1 MIIDLHTHTRFGS
14 NCSYL
19 DPGELARRA
28 KETGLDGVCITEHD
42 LCWEGEA
49 IEALSREYGVLVL
62 GGVEVSTELGE
73 VLVYGV
79 HQPLWKVSS
88 IRELREL
95 VDESGGV
102 MIAAHPFRRY
112 MLLNELPP
120 VEEILTMDIFRM
132 VDAVEVFNG
141 GATRRELDFGCQVL
155 QRLNLK
161 GVGGSD
167 AHASHTIGRCVTIF
181 ERDIASEGDLL
192 EELKAQRF
200 RAWHRTMDREF

>member
-28 KETGLDGVCITEHD
+28 KETGLDGICITEHD
-42 LCWEGEA
+42 LCWEVEA

-62 GGVEVSTELGE
+62 GGVEVSTELGQ
-73 VLVYGV
+73 VLVYGI
-79 HQPLWKVSS
+79 HRPLWKVSS
-88 IRELREL
+88 IRGLREL
-95 VDESGGV
+95 IDESGGV

-120 VEEILTMDIFRM
+120 VEQILTMDIFRM
-132 VDAVEVFNG
+132 VDSVEVFNV

-155 QRLNLK
+155 RRLNLK

-181 ERDIASEGDLL
+181 ERDIASERDLL

-200 RAWHRTMDREF
+200 RAWHRTMNREF